1 MTLGQAIRVLVI
13 FALFF
18 GLAGSVACVTAAG
31 TMLTQGAG
39 TTPGFT
45 SHGWKPVQLHD
56 QYKTAGFLNESLD
69 TGSNYQTVAERGP
82 VLTLW
87 KPSGYM
93 GLRNISGYPGITPG
107 LKPGRTGYLEGV
119 VTIGPLCPVEP
130 CQVSDEQRTLAYGA
144 RSLVITSEGFSAKV
158 YTVKFEPDGHYHIEL
173 PAGRYR
179 VTIGK
184 NGMDRSP
191 DVPVSVVITRGKTVT
206 FSLSIDTGIR

>member
-1 MTLGQAIRVLVI
+1 MTLGQAIRVLVF

-18 GLAGSVACVTAAG
+18 GLAGSVACVTAAV
-31 TMLTQGAG
+31 TMPSQDAG
-39 TTPGFT
+39 STPGFIPP
-45 SHGWKPVQLHD
+45 GWKPAQLHD
-56 QYKTAGFLNESLD
+56 QHKAAGFLNESLY
-69 TGSNYQTVAERGP
+69 TGANCQTVAERDP

-87 KPSGYM
+87 KLPGYV

-107 LKPGRTGYLEGV
+107 SKPGRTGYLEGV
-119 VTIGPLCPVEP
+119 VTLGPLCPVEP

-144 RSLVITSEGFSAKV
+144 RSLVITSEGLSARV
-158 YTVKFEPDGHYHIEL
+158 YTVKFQPDGHYRIEL

-191 DVPVSVVITRGKTVT
+191 DVPVSMIITRGQTVT
-206 FSLSIDTGIR
+206 LSLSIDTGIR

>member
-18 GLAGSVACVTAAG
+18 GMAGSVACVTATG

-39 TTPGFT
+39 TTPGF
-45 SHGWKPVQLHD
+45 SPPGWKPVQLKD
-56 QYKTAGFLNESLD
+56 QHKVAGFLNENLD
-69 TGSNYQTVAERGP
+69 TGANYQTVAERGP
-82 VLTLW
+82 VSTLW
-87 KPSGYM
+87 KLPGYV
-93 GLRNISGYPGITPG
+93 GLRDISGYPGITPG
-107 LKPGRTGYLEGV
+107 SKPGRTGYLEGV
-119 VTIGPLCPVEP
+119 ATIGPLCPVEP

-144 RSLVITSEGFSAKV
+144 RSLVITSEGPSAMV
-158 YTVKFEPDGHYHIEL
+158 YTVKFPPDGHYRIEL

-184 NGMDRSP
+184 NGIDRSP

-206 FSLSIDTGIR
+206 LSLSIDTGIR